1 MWAGSAPAGGPAYR
15 AVMDVGAVLASGLAA
30 GLAVAMP
37 LGPVGVLLLREGVQ
51 RGPRDAWPA
60 AAGVA
65 LVDTHYCL
73 LAATIGAA
81 ASPFIDTLGVWP
93 GVIGGSALLV
103 IAAPG
108 LWRGTVGGTRT
119 APGSPTEAAPPPPLG
134 AGTGTGGPARF
145 LTFVGLTLVNP
156 ATLVYFAALVAGLP
170 QVAGD
175 ATSVLVFVAA
185 VGLASL
191 AWQVL
196 LVCAGG
202 ILHRRARPGLQ
213 RATVVAGNSVVALL
227 GAGILLDALG

>member
-1 MWAGSAPAGGPAYR
+1 
-15 AVMDVGAVLASGLAA
+15 MDVGAVLASGLAA

-60 AAGVA
+60 ATGVA
-65 LVDTHYCL
+65 LVDTLYCL
-73 LAATIGAA
+73 LAATLGAA

-103 IAAPG
+103 IAASG
-108 LWRGTVGGTRT
+108 LWRGTVGGPRT
-119 APGSPTEAAPPPPLG
+119 APGSPTGAAPPPPLG
-134 AGTGTGGPARF
+134 AGAGRGTGGPARF

-175 ATSVLVFVAA
+175 ATSVLLFVAA
-185 VGLASL
+185 VGFASL

-196 LVCAGG
+196 LICAGG
-202 ILHRRARPGLQ
+202 ILHRRAGPGLQ
-213 RATVVAGNSVVALL
+213 RVTVVAGNSVVAVL
-227 GAGILLDALG
+227 GAGILLDTLG

>member
-1 MWAGSAPAGGPAYR
+1 
-15 AVMDVGAVLASGLAA
+15 MDVGAVLASGLAA

-60 AAGVA
+60 ATGVA
-65 LVDTHYCL
+65 LVDTLYCL
-73 LAATIGAA
+73 LAATVGAA
-81 ASPFIDTLGVWP
+81 ASPFIDMLGVWP
-93 GVIGGSALLV
+93 GVIGGSALLL
-103 IAAPG
+103 IAASG

-119 APGSPTEAAPPPPLG
+119 APGSPTDATPPPLG

-175 ATSVLVFVAA
+175 ATSVLLFVAA
-185 VGLASL
+185 VGFASL

-202 ILHRRARPGLQ
+202 ILHRRAGPGLQ
-213 RATVVAGNSVVALL
+213 RVTVVAGNSVVAVL

>member
-1 MWAGSAPAGGPAYR
+1 
-15 AVMDVGAVLASGLAA
+15 MDVGAVLASGLAA

-60 AAGVA
+60 ATGVA
-65 LVDTHYCL
+65 LVDTLYCL
-73 LAATIGAA
+73 LAATVGAA
-81 ASPFIDTLGVWP
+81 ASPFIDSLGVWP
-93 GVIGGSALLV
+93 GVIGGSALLL
-103 IAAPG
+103 IAASG

-119 APGSPTEAAPPPPLG
+119 APGSPADATPPPLG

-202 ILHRRARPGLQ
+202 ILHRRAGPGLQ
-213 RATVVAGNSVVALL
+213 RVTVVAGNSVVAVL

>member
-1 MWAGSAPAGGPAYR
+1 
-15 AVMDVGAVLASGLAA
+15 MDVGAVLASGLAA

-60 AAGVA
+60 ATGVA
-65 LVDTHYCL
+65 LVDTLYCL
-73 LAATIGAA
+73 LAATVGAA
-81 ASPFIDTLGVWP
+81 ASPFIDSLGVWP

-103 IAAPG
+103 IAASG

-119 APGSPTEAAPPPPLG
+119 APGSPADATPPPLG

-185 VGLASL
+185 VGFASL

-202 ILHRRARPGLQ
+202 ILHRRAGPGLQ
-213 RATVVAGNSVVALL
+213 RVTVVAGNSVVAVL

>member
-1 MWAGSAPAGGPAYR
+1 
-15 AVMDVGAVLASGLAA
+15 MDVGAVLASGLAA
-30 GLAVAMP
+30 GLGVAMP

-60 AAGVA
+60 ATGVA
-65 LVDTHYCL
+65 LVDTLYCL
-73 LAATIGAA
+73 LAATVGAA
-81 ASPFIDTLGVWP
+81 ASPFIDSLGVWP

-103 IAAPG
+103 IAASG

-119 APGSPTEAAPPPPLG
+119 APGSPADATPPPLG

-156 ATLVYFAALVAGLP
+156 ATLVYFAALMAGLP
-170 QVAGD
+170 HVSGD
-175 ATSVLVFVAA
+175 STSVLLFVAA

-202 ILHRRARPGLQ
+202 ILHRRAGPGLQ
-213 RATVVAGNSVVALL
+213 RATVVAGNSVVAVL
-227 GAGILLDALG
+227 GVGILLDALG

>member
-1 MWAGSAPAGGPAYR
+1 
-15 AVMDVGAVLASGLAA
+15 MDVGAVLASGLAA

-60 AAGVA
+60 ATGVA
-65 LVDTHYCL
+65 LVDTLYCL
-73 LAATIGAA
+73 LAATVGAA
-81 ASPFIDTLGVWP
+81 ASPFIDSLGGWS
-93 GVIGGSALLV
+93 GVIGGSALLL
-103 IAAPG
+103 IAASG

-119 APGSPTEAAPPPPLG
+119 APGSPADATPPPLG

-185 VGLASL
+185 VGFASL

-202 ILHRRARPGLQ
+202 ILHRRAGPGLQ
-213 RATVVAGNSVVALL
+213 RVTVVAGNSVVAVL

>member
-1 MWAGSAPAGGPAYR
+1 
-15 AVMDVGAVLASGLAA
+15 MDVGAVLASGLAA

-60 AAGVA
+60 ATGVA
-65 LVDTHYCL
+65 LVDTLYCL
-73 LAATIGAA
+73 LAATVGAA

-93 GVIGGSALLV
+93 GIIGGSALLL
-103 IAAPG
+103 IAASG

-119 APGSPTEAAPPPPLG
+119 APGSPADATPPPLG

-185 VGLASL
+185 VGFASL

-202 ILHRRARPGLQ
+202 ILHRRAGPGLQ
-213 RATVVAGNSVVALL
+213 RVTVVAGNSVVAVL
-227 GAGILLDALG
+227 GAGILLDTLG

>member
-1 MWAGSAPAGGPAYR
+1 
-15 AVMDVGAVLASGLAA
+15 MDVGAVLASGLAA

-60 AAGVA
+60 ATGVA
-65 LVDTHYCL
+65 LVDTLYCL
-73 LAATIGAA
+73 LAATVGAA
-81 ASPFIDTLGVWP
+81 ASPFIDSLGVWP
-93 GVIGGSALLV
+93 GVIGGSALLL
-103 IAAPG
+103 IAASG

-119 APGSPTEAAPPPPLG
+119 APGSPADATPPPLG
-134 AGTGTGGPARF
+134 AGAGRGTGGPARF

-185 VGLASL
+185 VGFASL

-202 ILHRRARPGLQ
+202 ILHRRAGPGLQ
-213 RATVVAGNSVVALL
+213 RVTVVAGNSVVAVL
-227 GAGILLDALG
+227 GAGTLLDALG

>member
-1 MWAGSAPAGGPAYR
+1 
-15 AVMDVGAVLASGLAA
+15 MDVGAVLASGLAA

-60 AAGVA
+60 ATGVA
-65 LVDTHYCL
+65 LVDTLYCL
-73 LAATIGAA
+73 LAATVGAA
-81 ASPFIDTLGVWP
+81 ASPFIDSLGVWP
-93 GVIGGSALLV
+93 GVIGGSALLL
-103 IAAPG
+103 IAASG

-119 APGSPTEAAPPPPLG
+119 APGSPADATPPPLG

-185 VGLASL
+185 VGFGSL

-202 ILHRRARPGLQ
+202 ILHRRAGPGLQ
-213 RATVVAGNSVVALL
+213 RVTVVAGNSVVAVL

>member
-1 MWAGSAPAGGPAYR
+1 
-15 AVMDVGAVLASGLAA
+15 MDVGAVLASGLAA

-60 AAGVA
+60 ATGVA
-65 LVDTHYCL
+65 LVDTLYCL
-73 LAATIGAA
+73 LVATVGAA
-81 ASPFIDTLGVWP
+81 ASPFIDSLGVWP
-93 GVIGGSALLV
+93 GVIGGSALLL
-103 IAAPG
+103 IAASG

-119 APGSPTEAAPPPPLG
+119 APGSPADATPPPLG

-185 VGLASL
+185 VGFASL

-202 ILHRRARPGLQ
+202 ILHRRAGPGLQ
-213 RATVVAGNSVVALL
+213 RVTVVAGNSVVAVL
-227 GAGILLDALG
+227 GAGILLDTLG